1 MKRAINYVQLGGT
14 LFVPASHKNLQPI
27 LLKEKYPQL
36 RSLVIDFEDGLDP
49 NELDNSYENVRSIL
63 KLCNEKSLFVF
74 IRPKDHEHLKEILKM
89 EDIDNIDGF
98 VLPKFSLTNKE
109 KYFDVLEKKD
119 FYIMPSIEGNE
130 LFEYDKLKELKNF
143 LLTHKEKILLVRF
156 GLEDML
162 RQLNLKR
169 GCEDSIFD
177 LAVGSVVLGNFIAV
191 FKSSGFVI
199 SGGVYPC
206 FKNYEG
212 FKKDISRDLKEG
224 LFSKTIIHPDQIEL
238 VDEMYKVEKQEYN
251 ESLQLLESQNVVFNQ
266 NNKMAEKHTMSG
278 FAEFIKNR
286 AEVYGIKN

>member
-49 NELDNSYENVRSIL
+49 SEIENSYENVKSIL
-63 KLCNEKSLFVF
+63 KLCNEKSPFVF
-74 IRPKDHEHLKEILKM
+74 IRPKDQDHLKEILKM

-143 LLTHKEKILLVRF
+143 LLTYKEKILLVRF

-169 GCEDSIFD
+169 GCEYSIFD
-177 LAVGSVVLGNFIAV
+177 LAVGNVVFGNFIAV
-191 FKSSGFVI
+191 FKSSGFAI

-238 VDEMYKVEKQEYN
+238 VNEMYKVDKQEYN

-266 NNKMAEKHTMSG
+266 NNKMAEKYTMSG

>member
-36 RSLVIDFEDGLDP
+36 RSVVIDFEDGLDP
-49 NELDNSYENVRSIL
+49 SEMEKSYENVRSIL
-63 KLCNEKSLFVF
+63 KLCNEKSPLVF

-177 LAVGSVVLGNFIAV
+177 LAVGNVVLGNFIAV